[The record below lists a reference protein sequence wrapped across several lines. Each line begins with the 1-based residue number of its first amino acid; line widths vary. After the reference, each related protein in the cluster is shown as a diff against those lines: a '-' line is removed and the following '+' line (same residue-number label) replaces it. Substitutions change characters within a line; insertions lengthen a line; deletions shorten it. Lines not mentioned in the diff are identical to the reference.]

1 MQYAPTFYESCLA
14 GQTPGSRD
22 VYLIS
27 RGVSDEQEKTR
38 CPVLALYRASNC
50 DTRNVAAAS
59 ARKGTLMPRSYRRL
73 TALALTVGLA
83 LLITSAT
90 MPAAGATAAP
100 SSDGLSGTW
109 QVSRTCLTICVNPK
123 PVLKVVSHLYG
134 AVFTTGGPTP
144 QMLYRIGKQVL
155 VHGPKD
161 SLLLNV
167 ETHGVLMRGRG
178 VGADGST
185 FETTWRCVAAA
196 ATPVASATPVATV
209 TTVTAVTTATP
220 GAGAAAPLGIGGT
233 RPQRLPL
240 GISRC

>member
-1 MQYAPTFYESCLA
+1 MLRP
-14 GQTPGSRD
+14 
-22 VYLIS
+22 
-27 RGVSDEQEKTR
+27 
-38 CPVLALYRASNC
+38 
-50 DTRNVAAAS
+50 
-59 ARKGTLMPRSYRRL
+59 YRRL
-73 TALALTVGLA
+73 TMLALAVGLS
-83 LLITSAT
+83 LLVAAAT
-90 MPAAGATAAP
+90 MPANGATAAP
-100 SSDGLSGTW
+100 ASDGLSGTW
-109 QVSRTCLTICVNPK
+109 QVSRTCLTICVSPK

-167 ETHGVLMRGRG
+167 ETRGVLMSGRG

-185 FETTWRCVAAA
+185 FETTWRCVAA
-196 ATPVASATPVATV
+196 PATPVATV

-220 GAGAAAPLGIGGT
+220 GAGGAAPLSIGGART
-233 RPQRLPL
+233 HRVPL